1 MSKQRRLKILSEID
15 HLNDNFCNNCEY
27 SQLSSTK
34 QCRGCPVF
42 KQLNDLGN
50 QLCMT
55 KQRGDKPMAGI
66 NLSDKDLEKTT
77 SLRDQGKTYR
87 EIAEHFGIKM
97 TTLYDKHKKFL
108 RKADKKERSNQPEA
122 SDKKD
127 GYDQLK
133 KDYEKIKS
141 EHEEALGLINAMAE
155 ENSELQEELKSS
167 KEMYETLSSQQTIQ
181 FTQCNCSGSDVTKHL
196 EVLLHHYMS
205 ETLK

>member
-1 MSKQRRLKILSEID
+1 
-15 HLNDNFCNNCEY
+15 
-27 SQLSSTK
+27 
-34 QCRGCPVF
+34 
-42 KQLNDLGN
+42 
-50 QLCMT
+50 MT
-55 KQRGDKPMAGI
+55 VT

-108 RKADKKERSNQPEA
+108 RKADKKERSNQSEA

-141 EHEEALGLINAMAE
+141 EHEEALGLINATAE
-155 ENSELQEELKSS
+155 ENAELQEELKRS
-167 KEMYETLSSQQTIQ
+167 KEMYKTLSSQQTIQ
-181 FTQCNCSGSDVTKHL
+181 VTQCNCSGSDVTKHL
-196 EVLLHHYMS
+196 EALLHHYLS